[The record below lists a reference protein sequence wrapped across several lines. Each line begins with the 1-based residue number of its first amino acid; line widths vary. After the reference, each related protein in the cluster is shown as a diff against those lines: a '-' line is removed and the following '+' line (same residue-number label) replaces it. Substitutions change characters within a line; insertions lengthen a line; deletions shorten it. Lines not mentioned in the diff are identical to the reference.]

1 MMIRKKLAV
10 LMLVGVTCLASGC
23 GNVVKD
29 GTEALG
35 EGRYDAAET
44 AFEEATKNENKEVA
58 ADGYQGLGMTYY
70 EQKEYAIAF
79 DADRRCVYLD
89 RNAGEKLF
97 VTGKSCGTF
106 YCYAAVLLSGK
117 CDPAVA
123 GPVRQTE

>member
-1 MMIRKKLAV
+1 
-10 LMLVGVTCLASGC
+10 
-23 GNVVKD
+23 
-29 GTEALG
+29 
-35 EGRYDAAET
+35 
-44 AFEEATKNENKEVA
+44 
-58 ADGYQGLGMTYY
+58 MTGWVNY

-123 GPVRQTE
+123 GPVDRQNEEKAKQEQEEKEKALQEEEAAGSQEDTAQKGVSDSNG

>member
-1 MMIRKKLAV
+1 
-10 LMLVGVTCLASGC
+10 
-23 GNVVKD
+23 
-29 GTEALG
+29 
-35 EGRYDAAET
+35 
-44 AFEEATKNENKEVA
+44 
-58 ADGYQGLGMTYY
+58 MTGWVNY

-123 GPVRQTE
+123 GPVRQKAKQEQEEKEKALQEEEAAGSQEDTAQKGVSDSNG

>member
-1 MMIRKKLAV
+1 
-10 LMLVGVTCLASGC
+10 
-23 GNVVKD
+23 
-29 GTEALG
+29 
-35 EGRYDAAET
+35 
-44 AFEEATKNENKEVA
+44 
-58 ADGYQGLGMTYY
+58 MTGWVNY

-123 GPVRQTE
+123 GPVRQNEKKAKQEQEEKEKALQEEEAAGSQEDTAQKGVSDSNG

>member
-1 MMIRKKLAV
+1 
-10 LMLVGVTCLASGC
+10 
-23 GNVVKD
+23 
-29 GTEALG
+29 
-35 EGRYDAAET
+35 
-44 AFEEATKNENKEVA
+44 
-58 ADGYQGLGMTYY
+58 MTGWVNY

-106 YCYAAVLLSGK
+106 YCYAAVLLSWK

-123 GPVRQTE
+123 GPVRQTEEKAKQEQEEKEKALQEEEAAGSQEDTAQKGVSDSNG

>member
-10 LMLVGVTCLASGC
+10 LMLAGVTCLASGC

-70 EQKEYAIAF
+70 EHP
-79 DADRRCVYLD
+79 
-89 RNAGEKLF
+89 G
-97 VTGKSCGTF
+97 S
-106 YCYAAVLLSGK
+106 SGRSGPPYW
-117 CDPAVA
+117 PAPA
-123 GPVRQTE
+123 PPRP

>member
-1 MMIRKKLAV
+1 
-10 LMLVGVTCLASGC
+10 
-23 GNVVKD
+23 
-29 GTEALG
+29 
-35 EGRYDAAET
+35 
-44 AFEEATKNENKEVA
+44 
-58 ADGYQGLGMTYY
+58 MTGWVNY

-123 GPVRQTE
+123 GPVRQTELREGKTGAGRKREGFTRGRSCWVTGGHSAEGCKRFEWMKPVRKGY

>member
-1 MMIRKKLAV
+1 
-10 LMLVGVTCLASGC
+10 
-23 GNVVKD
+23 
-29 GTEALG
+29 
-35 EGRYDAAET
+35 
-44 AFEEATKNENKEVA
+44 
-58 ADGYQGLGMTYY
+58 MTGWVNY

-123 GPVRQTE
+123 GPVATDRMKRRQTGAGRKEKALQEEEAAGSQEDTAQKGVSDSNG

>member
-1 MMIRKKLAV
+1 
-10 LMLVGVTCLASGC
+10 
-23 GNVVKD
+23 
-29 GTEALG
+29 
-35 EGRYDAAET
+35 
-44 AFEEATKNENKEVA
+44 
-58 ADGYQGLGMTYY
+58 MTGWVNY

-117 CDPAVA
+117 CGWPGATDRMKR
-123 GPVRQTE
+123 RQNRSRKKKRRLYKRKKLLGHRRTQRRRV

>member
-1 MMIRKKLAV
+1 
-10 LMLVGVTCLASGC
+10 
-23 GNVVKD
+23 
-29 GTEALG
+29 
-35 EGRYDAAET
+35 
-44 AFEEATKNENKEVA
+44 
-58 ADGYQGLGMTYY
+58 MTGWVNY

-123 GPVRQTE
+123 GPVRLVGLIRSRNRSAARGAAAAVSCARSSPGGARRVQCRR